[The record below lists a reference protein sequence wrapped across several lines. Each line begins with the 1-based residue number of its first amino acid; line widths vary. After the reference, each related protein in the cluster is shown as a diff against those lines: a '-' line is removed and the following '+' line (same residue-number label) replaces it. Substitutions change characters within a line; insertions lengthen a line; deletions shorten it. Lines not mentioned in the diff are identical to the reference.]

1 MRAIAKQQARARYT
15 MRAREEVSREE
26 DPLLPPAK
34 MNPSVYKAL
43 RKVFKNI
50 CLRACADSFRLQYF
64 RNFTIYRKSII
75 VEARPNKV
83 FLSDPSPRSRMRVV
97 PFYFNAWYIKEKVY
111 GPQGRASS
119 QKDIERK
126 TSNVNSL

>member
-26 DPLLPPAK
+26 DPLLPLAK

-50 CLRACADSFRLQYF
+50 CLGACADSFRLQYF
-64 RNFTIYRKSII
+64 RNFTIY
-75 VEARPNKV
+75 
-83 FLSDPSPRSRMRVV
+83 
-97 PFYFNAWYIKEKVY
+97 
-111 GPQGRASS
+111 
-119 QKDIERK
+119 
-126 TSNVNSL
+126 